1 MNKNKKILIT
11 GSSGFIGFSLA
22 LNLLKKGHKILGY
35 DSVNNYYDINL
46 KFSRNKILKKFKN
59 FSFIKGE
66 LEDQKKLNKN
76 VLSFKP
82 EIIIHLAAQA
92 GVRYSLDVPR
102 KYLFSNIIGTF
113 NIIEIAHK
121 IKVKHLLIASSSS
134 VYGANKQSVFK
145 ETDKTD
151 SQL

>member
-35 DSVNNYYDINL
+35 DSINDYYDVNL
-46 KFSRNKILKKFKN
+46 KLSRNKILKKFKN

-76 VLSFKP
+76 VLR
-82 EIIIHLAAQA
+82 I
-92 GVRYSLDVPR
+92 
-102 KYLFSNIIGTF
+102 
-113 NIIEIAHK
+113 
-121 IKVKHLLIASSSS
+121 
-134 VYGANKQSVFK
+134 
-145 ETDKTD
+145 
-151 SQL
+151 

>member
-11 GSSGFIGFSLA
+11 GTSGFIGFSLA

-35 DSVNNYYDINL
+35 DSINDYYDVNL
-46 KFSRNKILKKFKN
+46 KLSRNKILKKFKN
-59 FSFIKGE
+59 FNFIKGE

-76 VLSFKP
+76 VLKFRP
-82 EIIIHLAAQA
+82 QIIIHLAAQA

-102 KYLFSNIIGTF
+102 KYLSSNIIGTF

-121 IKVKHLLIASSSS
+121 IKVKENPIKPEVPVINIFLFLFIL
-134 VYGANKQSVFK
+134 FDL
-145 ETDKTD
+145 TI
-151 SQL
+151 